1 MTVKSGA
8 FQGGDDE
15 AGVGAAGQDLGL
27 GHHAALAGPAL
38 LSVVGEVGKEADRLL
53 LLVEE
58 VLSLGQ
64 LRRDGLLEAGVAGQ
78 TEEEVALML
87 LTPPHQLLPGKAG
100 VGPQQDLDLGPDG
113 AQAGDDALDLG
124 EGVRGGI
131 NVGWPEQGREQ
142 MAVGEDVEGEIAI
155 AL

>member
-1 MTVKSGA
+1 MAGSVGKGQQQRLLSLFEDPQAAVSPESSDTSATGP
-8 FQGGDDE
+8 
-15 AGVGAAGQDLGL
+15 GVG
-27 GHHAALAGPAL
+27 
-38 LSVVGEVGKEADRLL
+38 VF
-53 LLVEE
+53 EE
-58 VLSLGQ
+58 V
-64 LRRDGLLEAGVAGQ
+64 D
-78 TEEEVALML
+78 LML

-131 NVGWPEQGREQ
+131 NVGGLEQGREQ
-142 MAVGEDVEGEIAI
+142 RAVGEDVEGEIAI